1 MPKSLVAVKDIIDE
15 GRWTRPQKLAALLA
29 AGAITLDGLDIQI
42 LGFAVPAISQEWHL
56 EKSSF
61 ALIFAISLL
70 AVAAG
75 TFVGGFIGDKFGRRR
90 AIVAAVLWF
99 GTATVLLATS
109 NSLGMLFFWRLV
121 SGLGIGAALPNA
133 TAFIA
138 EITPERR
145 RTSVI
150 AATIVCIPLGGVL
163 GGVMAAHILPFFSWR
178 VLIVI
183 AGVLPL
189 LLSGLLFFA
198 LPESP
203 RFLAAQING
212 RARLLKELARFGLS
226 VESDIEFLPDAVA
239 VESEGIGTLV
249 RPPYRRDTFSLWAA
263 FGLCL
268 VSIYFVFNWLP
279 SMLSTLGLDAA
290 AASNGLGIYN
300 FGGVIGSILLGIWMN
315 RAGSRIPLIFATLGS
330 IASALWLAFHL
341 VTPPAGTLL
350 LSFQL
355 GIHGFFAN
363 AVQTALYALAAH
375 IYPTRFRSRGVA
387 AASAFGRTGAI
398 LSAFLGG
405 KALHHSGSTYFLILC
420 VTLTGVTIS
429 LLFLR
434 NHIPGQRNR
443 AA

>member
-1 MPKSLVAVKDIIDE
+1 MQKNLATVKALIDE
-15 GRWTRPQKLAALLA
+15 GKWTRPQKLSALLA

-42 LGFAVPAISQEWHL
+42 LGFAVPAISQEWNL

-90 AIVAAVLWF
+90 AIIAAVLWF
-99 GTATVLLATS
+99 GLSTLLLATS
-109 NSLGMLFFWRLV
+109 HSLGMLFFWRLV

-138 EITPERR
+138 ETTPERR

-163 GGVMAAHILPFFSWR
+163 GGVIAAHILPFFSWR
-178 VLIVI
+178 VLIAI

-189 LLSGLLFFA
+189 LLSGLLLFA

-203 RFLAAQING
+203 RFLAAQPNG
-212 RARLLKELARFGLS
+212 RARLLKELAKFGLP
-226 VESDIEFLPDAVA
+226 VDSDTEFLPDTTV
-239 VESEGIGTLV
+239 VKNEGIATLI

-279 SMLSTLGLDAA
+279 SMLSTLGLNAA

-300 FGGVIGSILLGIWMN
+300 LGGVIGSILLGIWMN
-315 RAGSRIPLIFATLGS
+315 RSGSRIPLIFATLGS
-330 IASALWLAFHL
+330 VASALWLALYL
-341 VTPPAGTLL
+341 VTPAAGSLL

-355 GIHGFFAN
+355 GTHGFFAN

-375 IYPTRFRSRGVA
+375 IYPTQFRSRGVA

-443 AA
+443 VA

>member
-1 MPKSLVAVKDIIDE
+1 MPKDSVAVQTIIDE
-15 GRWTRPQKLAALLA
+15 GPWTLPQKLAALLA
-29 AGAITLDGLDIQI
+29 AGAITLDGLDIQV
-42 LGFAVPAISQEWHL
+42 LGFPAISRDWHL
-56 EKSSF
+56 DKSSF

-99 GTATVLLATS
+99 GVATILLATS
-109 NSLGMLFFWRLV
+109 KSLGMVFFWRMV

-150 AATIVCIPLGGVL
+150 SATIVCIPLGGVV
-163 GGVMAAHILPFFSWR
+163 GGLIAAHVLPVASWR
-178 VLIVI
+178 ILILI
-183 AGVLPL
+183 AGVLPVL
-189 LLSGLLFFA
+189 LGGLLA
-198 LPESP
+198 LVLPESP
-203 RFLAAQING
+203 RFLATQRNG
-212 RARLLKELARFGLS
+212 RDRLLKVLVKFGRP
-226 VESDIEFLPDAVA
+226 VGSDIEFLPDTTV
-239 VESEGIGTLV
+239 VQSEGIAALV
-249 RPPYRRDTFSLWAA
+249 RPPFRRDTFSLWAA
-263 FGLCL
+263 FCFCL

-279 SMLSTLGLDAA
+279 SMLSTLGLGPA
-290 AASNGLGIYN
+290 AASSGLAAYN
-300 FGGVIGSILLGIWMN
+300 FGGVVGSILLGIWMN
-315 RAGSRIPLIFATLGS
+315 RIGSRIPLLIATVGS
-330 IASALWLAFHL
+330 VSSAAWLALHL
-341 VTPPAGTLL
+341 VTPHAGTPLL
-350 LSFQL
+350 TFQL
-355 GIHGFFAN
+355 GLHGCFAN
-363 AVQTALYALAAH
+363 AVQTSLYALAAH
-375 IYPTRFRSRGVA
+375 VYPTRLRSRGVA

-405 KALHHSGSTYFLILC
+405 NALHHSGSTYFLILC

-434 NHIPGQRNR
+434 NHIPGQHAQ